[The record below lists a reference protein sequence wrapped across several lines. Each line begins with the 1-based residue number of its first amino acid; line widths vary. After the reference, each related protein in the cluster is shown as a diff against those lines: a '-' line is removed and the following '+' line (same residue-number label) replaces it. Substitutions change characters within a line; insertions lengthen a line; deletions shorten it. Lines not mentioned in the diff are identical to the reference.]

1 MKKPGNTKLPSTDEE
16 LKALA
21 AKEKGKYTYA
31 VNDYF
36 AKPKS
41 SSFQLSPNGTFM
53 SYREKDENLKKHV
66 CVKNIKSG
74 EVKRVIEEKT
84 LITWVQTL
92 ISQINYKIISINLV

>member
-66 CVKNIKSG
+66 YVKNIKSG
-74 EVKRVIEEKT
+74 EVKRVIEEKEE
-84 LITWVQTL
+84 LIRGYGWAND
-92 ISQINYKIISINLV
+92 SRLVYVMDK

>member
-41 SSFQLSPNGTFM
+41 SSCLLYTSDAADDQ
-53 SYREKDENLKKHV
+53 
-66 CVKNIKSG
+66 
-74 EVKRVIEEKT
+74 
-84 LITWVQTL
+84 
-92 ISQINYKIISINLV
+92 